1 MRFASLIFAGLLA
14 SSLLPTVVNAETAN
28 PQLQDIERYLLLYSA
43 TGDERFLQRL
53 DKLGAAFEKNLDAQ
67 KNSTVLKDMWH
78 LYQQALE
85 QVRAAYSQHGV
96 DLKTAVAQTAEVA
109 GLFDKFIV
117 ADEGAPVAPSLA
129 DDLRALALLEA
140 RQANNKLRGGGYA
153 EDVERI
159 AQLQAN
165 VEKRYTALPA
175 GESRD
180 TLLSR
185 WSYLRK
191 SERPDGA
198 TLLYPF
204 NAQIEYL
211 LEHLPQG

>member
-1 MRFASLIFAGLLA
+1 MRFASVILTGLLLT
-14 SSLLPTVVNAETAN
+14 SLLPTAANASTAN
-28 PQLQDIERYLLLYSA
+28 AQLQDIERYLLLYSA

-53 DKLGAAFEKNLDAQ
+53 DKLGTEFEKSLDTQ
-67 KNSTVLKDMWH
+67 KNPTALKDMWH
-78 LYQQALE
+78 LYQQTLD

-96 DLKTAVAQTAEVA
+96 DLKTAVARTAEVA
-109 GLFDKFIV
+109 GLFDNFII
-117 ADEGAPVAPSLA
+117 ADEGTPATPTLA
-129 DDLRALALLEA
+129 DDLRTLALLEA
-140 RQANNKLRGGGYA
+140 RQANGKLLGDGHA

-165 VEKRYTALPA
+165 VEKRLTALPA

-180 TLLSR
+180 ALLSR